1 MNPILNGVPKGLGQN
16 FGQNFGQMKQMFQ
29 MLKSASNPQRMIA
42 EIIANSPNG
51 KEIMDYINQ
60 FNGDYEKAFRSKAQE
75 MGIDVNDF
83 LNNMK

>member
-1 MNPILNGVPKGLGQN
+1 MNPILNGVPKGLS
-16 FGQNFGQMKQMFQ
+16 QNFGQMKQMFQ
-29 MLKSASNPQRMIA
+29 MLKSANNPQRMIA
-42 EIIANSPNG
+42 ELIANNPNG
-51 KEIMDYINQ
+51 KEIMDYVNQ